1 MRKAVAVKTQVKH
14 VPDVRARV
22 ARARNVAA
30 ARSRSRAQPAPRP
43 PGAAPRDLAELDA
56 WLEAKGVAKAK
67 IGGFDVDGVWRG
79 KYVSLDKLRS
89 AAKGGLGFCDVV
101 FGWDVAD
108 QLYDNA
114 RVTGWHTGYPDAHAA
129 IDLETARVIPWE
141 PDTAAFVLDFVNA
154 DGSPYE
160 PSPRQLLR
168 RVAARARA
176 MGFLPRFGSEYEYF
190 VFRETPQSL
199 REKGFRNLETLT
211 PGMFG
216 YSWLRSSANSGLVH
230 AIIDGCNAFGVP
242 VEGMHTET
250 GPGVYET
257 AVLYD
262 DLERSADQSA
272 LFKTAVKEICARHGL
287 TACFMAKW
295 NPALPGCSGHVH
307 QSLWDLGGASNR
319 FHDPRAPDGAS
330 DLLRWYVG
338 GQVALMPELTALY
351 WPTVNSYK
359 RSVENTWAPTSAT
372 WGRENRTCAIRVI
385 GDGPKS
391 MRVEYRQLGADM
403 NPYVGMAAS
412 LAAGLWGIE
421 NRVEPPPPVDGNAYA
436 AGGAPAL
443 PRSLKDA
450 VELLRRSERARALLG
465 EGFVDHYLRTRD
477 WEVRQFE
484 RAVTTWELERYL
496 ELT

>member
-1 MRKAVAVKTQVKH
+1 MRKPSDVKAQATKL
-14 VPDVRARV
+14 RRGAEAGRV
-22 ARARNVAA
+22 ARRRNGARPT
-30 ARSRSRAQPAPRP
+30 R
-43 PGAAPRDLAELDA
+43 AAPAGDLERLDA
-56 WLEAKGVAKAK
+56 WLGEKGVQKAK

-79 KYVSLDKLRS
+79 KYVSLEKLRS

-101 FGWDVAD
+101 FGWDLAD
-108 QLYDNA
+108 DLYDNA
-114 RVTGWHTGYPDAHAA
+114 RVTGWHTGYPDAHAVV
-129 IDLETARVIPWE
+129 DLSTARVIPWE
-141 PDTAAFVLDFVNA
+141 PDTAAFILDFVNE
-154 DGSPYE
+154 DRSPYE
-160 PSPRQLLR
+160 PSPRQLLH
-168 RVAARARA
+168 RVGRKARA

-199 REKGFRNLETLT
+199 REKGFRNLEPLS

-216 YSWLRSSANSGLVH
+216 YSWLRSSANAGLVH
-230 AIIDGCNAFGVP
+230 ALIDGLNAFDVP

-262 DLERSADQSA
+262 DLERAADKSA

-295 NPALPGCSGHVH
+295 NPKLPGCSGHVH
-307 QSLWDLGGASNR
+307 QSLWELAGARNA
-319 FHDPRAPDGAS
+319 FHDGRDRWGMSEA
-330 DLLRWYVG
+330 LRHYVG
-338 GQVALMPELTALY
+338 GQMALMPELTALY

-359 RSVENTWAPTSAT
+359 RSVENTWAPTTAT
-372 WGRENRTCAIRVI
+372 WGRENRTAAIRVI
-385 GDGPKS
+385 GDSEKS
-391 MRVEYRQLGADM
+391 MRVEYRQPGADM
-403 NPYVGMAAS
+403 NPFVVMAVS

-421 NRVEPPPPVDGNAYA
+421 HEIEPPPACEGNAYA
-436 AGGAPAL
+436 AKDAAPL

-450 VELLRRSERARALLG
+450 VELLRRSERARELLG
-465 EGFVDHYLRTRD
+465 EGFVDHYVRTRD

-496 ELT
+496 EII